1 VIFKP
6 RIASWDNDY
15 FFKLFRYFGNYLQ
28 VTLMDWIKGATNNCN
43 FLNIFTDRFEVLS
56 KEVMLK
62 GQRQIGRKIL
72 VLQEA
77 L

>member
-1 VIFKP
+1 
-6 RIASWDNDY
+6 
-15 FFKLFRYFGNYLQ
+15 
-28 VTLMDWIKGATNNCN
+28 MDWIKGATNNCN
-43 FLNIFTDRFEVLS
+43 FLNIFTDRFEVLN

-77 L
+77 LELILLKGS